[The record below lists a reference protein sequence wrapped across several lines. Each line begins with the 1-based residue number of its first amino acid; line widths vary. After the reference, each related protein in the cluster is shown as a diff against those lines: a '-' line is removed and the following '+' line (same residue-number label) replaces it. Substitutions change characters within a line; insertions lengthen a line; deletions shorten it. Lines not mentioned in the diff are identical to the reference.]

1 MRKTLIAQRSLF
13 DQAIDTLVSLFKP
26 DRKLQ
31 MMDQVL
37 AANPQIIELVHQ
49 DLTAGLSKTGAWGI
63 SAEQVLRTAIIR
75 QWKQYSYR
83 ELADRLNDGV
93 CLRWF
98 TRFYS
103 EPVPHFT
110 SLQKVLKS
118 IGAATWDKIND
129 VLVEYAKAR
138 KLESGRALR
147 TDTTVVA
154 TDIHYPTDAR
164 LLWDSIRVLTR
175 LMIRCRQLLPEADFG
190 FANRTKSSKK
200 LCYKIAMAKG
210 PKAPK
215 KRRQLYRR
223 LIRTANEVFAMASCC
238 FEQLQQWN
246 GFDLMQLCD
255 ELDHYLTLS
264 AVTIDQCERRVLN
277 GEKVPAAEK
286 IVSIFEEHTD
296 IIKRG
301 KSQSKTEFGH
311 KVLFTT
317 GKSGLITQYESF
329 RGNPDD
335 GQMLPAVLARHQ
347 HQYNRGP
354 KALSAD
360 RRFFS
365 ADNES
370 KARQYGVERISINKP
385 GYRSKA
391 RRQLEKERWFKDLQR
406 FRAGI
411 EGIISALMRGYGL
424 KRCVWKGWQSFQ
436 SYVGLA
442 VVTFNLQKIAE
453 LSMSK

>member
-1 MRKTLIAQRSLF
+1 MRKTLIAQRSVF
-13 DQAIDTLVSLFKP
+13 DQSIDILVALFKP
-26 DRKLQ
+26 DAKLKK
-31 MMDQVL
+31 MDQIMD
-37 AANPQIIELVHQ
+37 ANPQILELVHN
-49 DLTAGLSKTGAWGI
+49 DLTQGLSKSGAWGM
-63 SAEQVLRTAIIR
+63 SAEQVLRAAIIR

-83 ELADRLNDGV
+83 ELADRLKDGV

-110 SLQKVLKS
+110 SLQKVIKA
-118 IGAATWDKIND
+118 IGAGTWEKIND
-129 VLVEYAKAR
+129 LLVQYAKNH
-138 KLESGRALR
+138 KLETGKALR

-175 LMIRCRQLLPEADFG
+175 LMIGCRQLLPEADFG

-223 LIRTANEVFAMASCC
+223 LIRIANEVFAMASGC
-238 FEQLQQWN
+238 FNHLQHWQ
-246 GFDLMQLCD
+246 GFDLELLADQ
-255 ELDHYLTLS
+255 LDHYLTLS
-264 AVTIDQCERRVLN
+264 AVAIDQCERRVLR
-277 GEKVPAAEK
+277 GEAVPAADK

-301 KSQSKTEFGH
+301 KSGAKAEFGH
-311 KVLFTT
+311 KVLIAS

-335 GQMLPAVLARHQ
+335 AQMLPAVLARHQ
-347 HQYNRGP
+347 HQYGQGP
-354 KALSAD
+354 RALSAD

-370 KARQYGVERISINKP
+370 KAQKYGVARLSINKP
-385 GYRSKA
+385 GYRSQA
-391 RRQLEKERWFKDLQR
+391 RIKFEKERWFKDLQR

-424 KRCVWKGWQSFQ
+424 KRCLWKGWQSFQ

-442 VVTFNLQKIAE
+442 IVTFNLQKIAE
-453 LSMSK
+453 LSPTK

>member
-129 VLVEYAKAR
+129 VLVQYAKAR

-147 TDTTVVA
+147 TDTTVVEA
-154 TDIHYPTDAR
+154 NIHYPTDAR

-175 LMIRCRQLLPEADFG
+175 LMIRCRKLLPDTDFG
-190 FANRTKSSKK
+190 FANRTKRSKK
-200 LCYKIAMAKG
+200 LCYKITMAKG

-215 KRRQLYRR
+215 KRRKLYRQ
-223 LIRTANEVFAMASCC
+223 LLKVANEVFDIASWC
-238 FEQLQQWN
+238 FEQLQHWD

-317 GKSGLITQYESF
+317 GKSGLITQYDSF

>member
-370 KARQYGVERISINKP
+370 KARQYGVERISINKS

>member
-31 MMDQVL
+31 VMDQIIDD
-37 AANPQIIELVHQ
+37 NPQIIELVHR
-49 DLTAGLSKTGAWGI
+49 DLTQGLSKTGAWGM
-63 SAEQVLRTAIIR
+63 SAEQVLRSAIIR

-110 SLQKVLKS
+110 SLQKVFKS
-118 IGAATWDKIND
+118 IAAATWDKIND
-129 VLVEYAKAR
+129 VLVQYAKAR
-138 KLESGRALR
+138 KLESGKALR
-147 TDTTVVA
+147 TDTTVVG
-154 TDIHYPTDAR
+154 TNIHYPTDAR

-175 LMIRCRQLLPEADFG
+175 LMIRCRKLLEVDFE
-190 FANRTKSSKK
+190 FANRTKRSKK
-200 LCYKIAMAKG
+200 LCYKITMAKG

-215 KRRQLYRR
+215 KRRKLYRQ
-223 LIRTANEVFAMASCC
+223 LIKSTNEVFAMASSC
-238 FEQLQQWN
+238 FDHLQRRGEVSQQL
-246 GFDLMQLCD
+246 LCD

-264 AVTIDQCERRVLN
+264 AVAIDQCERRVLN
-277 GEKVPAAEK
+277 GQKVPVEDK

-301 KSQSKTEFGH
+301 KSHSKTEFGH
-311 KVLFTT
+311 KVLFAT
-317 GKSGLITQYESF
+317 GKSGLITQYKSL

-335 GQMLPAVLARHQ
+335 GQMLVAVLAK
-347 HQYNRGP
+347 HQYQYGQGP

-370 KARQYGVERISINKP
+370 KACQYGVDRISINKP

-424 KRCVWKGWQSFQ
+424 KRCIWKGWQSFQ

-442 VVTFNLQKIAE
+442 VVTFNLKKIAE
-453 LSMSK
+453 LSMPR

>member
-277 GEKVPAAEK
+277 GEKVSAAEK